1 MFVGELEQ
9 PRRVV
14 EDSCRGDQQG
24 GTVEQ
29 SSEKFLLK
37 EVERGDRKLHHHVG
51 SPDAEFMLECIGE
64 VHHIGLTDH
73 NAVRPAGAAGGKNHI
88 GRSVGMYG
96 YRSRSAPGVGLG
108 HALRSQRFQSR
119 RDSNGAEPGETMA
132 IGIRRGYKIHTRLA
146 HHMPYA
152 LRRQAGLCGH
162 IGRTGAEHRQYRC
175 HQLHSVGHHD
185 AHDSRAFIR
194 ETCLNGGCQRV
205 EAAVA
210 HRLRGRAQRR
220 SLRLTL
226 NHLLKP
232 AVDTCHNVS
241 PFRGAAVGPPRF

>member
-1 MFVGELEQ
+1 MSLRIPAG
-9 PRRVV
+9 
-14 EDSCRGDQQG
+14 GNQQG
-24 GTVEQ
+24 GSVEQ
-29 SSEKFLLK
+29 SAEKLLLK
-37 EVERGDRKLHHHVG
+37 EVERSDRKLHHHVG
-51 SPDAEFMLECIGE
+51 TPDAEFMLEGIGE

-73 NAVRPAGAAGGKNHI
+73 NAVRAARAAGGKNHI

-96 YRSRSAPGVGLG
+96 YRSRRAPGFGLG
-108 HALRSQRFQSR
+108 HALRSQRPQSR
-119 RDSNGAEPGETMA
+119 RDRNGAESCETMA

-146 HHMPYA
+146 HHIPYA
-152 LRRQAGLCGH
+152 LGRQPGLCGH
-162 IGRTGAEHRQYRC
+162 IGRSGAEHRQYRC
-175 HQLHSVGHHD
+175 HELHAVVHHD
-185 AHDSRAFIR
+185 AHGSRPFIR
-194 ETCLNGGCQRV
+194 ETSLNGGCQCV
-205 EAAVA
+205 ETAVA